1 MIRLEDVAGNRSV
14 YLGTMDLVTD
24 TAAPS
29 APDVP
34 DLDSADDSFG
44 EYENGSRSGTNS
56 DDITSTTT
64 DLTFALS
71 SSSGS
76 SANDQHQILLY
87 RLPDDFTGAVT
98 SDTVLRSIETGV
110 STNPFGED
118 NIFGAGNIFANTN
131 LALGIRS
138 INTYAAPGIN
148 DFDGNGA
155 IDTTE
160 RYIDQDF
167 KFVAF
172 QVDDTGNVSTPSAI
186 YTVQIDTTPP
196 SSWFSD
202 LEILAGDT
210 CASGETPPHSSCN
223 DAQTSSTE
231 MSFGSITKSVSTDVD
246 YYAILFRQQIEN
258 RGFITDDPDDVLF
271 IPSTTGYAQTTTYT
285 ASGYSVGIPN
295 VDLGHRNSVATNAKR
310 PYGNWYQ
317 VTAFAVD
324 IAGNKVQGTDPTQ
337 VKFLEI
343 PIRPTDL
350 DLQQNDDSGASN
362 SDNITNIDDGWV
374 ISGQFG
380 LTAGE
385 QAANSDTT
393 VSKIVLTVSHPES
406 NGSVDIEIAKPAAG
420 WGVITGSGNNRD
432 YGFSG
437 TFTFGAQSLPATDG
451 TYNIAA
457 TAFNGGGERGQSS
470 IPLVVELD
478 REPPVESDIS
488 LFQYAH
494 NPSGSEGTSSWH
506 LTFVLSSLIVYI
518 SILGGVKA

>member
-1 MIRLEDVAGNRSV
+1 
-14 YLGTMDLVTD
+14 
-24 TAAPS
+24 
-29 APDVP
+29 
-34 DLDSADDSFG
+34 
-44 EYENGSRSGTNS
+44 
-56 DDITSTTT
+56 
-64 DLTFALS
+64 
-71 SSSGS
+71 
-76 SANDQHQILLY
+76 
-87 RLPDDFTGAVT
+87 
-98 SDTVLRSIETGV
+98 
-110 STNPFGED
+110 
-118 NIFGAGNIFANTN
+118 
-131 LALGIRS
+131 
-138 INTYAAPGIN
+138 
-148 DFDGNGA
+148 
-155 IDTTE
+155 
-160 RYIDQDF
+160 
-167 KFVAF
+167 
-172 QVDDTGNVSTPSAI
+172 
-186 YTVQIDTTPP
+186 
-196 SSWFSD
+196 
-202 LEILAGDT
+202 
-210 CASGETPPHSSCN
+210 
-223 DAQTSSTE
+223 

-420 WGVITGSGNNRD
+420 WELSLEVAIIEIMDFQVHLLLAPNLSLQLMAHTTLRRLHLTVEGSVG
-432 YGFSG
+432 SP
-437 TFTFGAQSLPATDG
+437 QSL
-451 TYNIAA
+451 
-457 TAFNGGGERGQSS
+457 
-470 IPLVVELD
+470 
-478 REPPVESDIS
+478 
-488 LFQYAH
+488 
-494 NPSGSEGTSSWH
+494 W
-506 LTFVLSSLIVYI
+506 
-518 SILGGVKA
+518 